1 MPRVSWTKGE
11 GPLVAFVDGLRDDL
25 TRRGYTRNGVRPQ
38 LALMGQL
45 NRWLAREGRGVGEL
59 TPALAE
65 RFLSEQRRS
74 GRRRVPTLRSL
85 APLFGYL
92 RGQQV
97 LPAETSAEGTALDEL
112 IARYRRHLIGD
123 RDLAPTTVLRYER
136 MARRFLAR
144 RASERGG
151 EIGAEGLGAD
161 EVRTYLRECSA
172 HLVITSTKREA
183 ADLRALLRF
192 LYRDGL
198 AAIDLGVAIPPV
210 AGWRDTRL
218 PATLDAADVGT
229 VLASCDRSTATGRRD
244 FTVLILLARLGL
256 RAGEVVALQLSD
268 IDWQAGE
275 IVVHG
280 KARRVERLPL
290 TVDVGEAIAGYLRE
304 GRPHCDSRRLIL
316 TRQAPF
322 RAIHPSSI
330 TTLVYRACR
339 RAGLAP
345 VGAHRLRHA
354 LASEMLRRGG
364 NLLEIS
370 QVLRHRDLA
379 TTFLYAKVDH
389 EALRAVAGAWPG
401 AAR

>member
-1 MPRVSWTKGE
+1 MPRVSWIKGE
-11 GPLVAFVDGLRDDL
+11 GPLVAFADGLRGEL
-25 TRRGYTRNGVRPQ
+25 TRRGYTSNGVKPQ

-45 NRWLAREGRGVGEL
+45 NRWLARAGRGAGEL
-59 TPALAE
+59 TSALAE

-85 APLFGYL
+85 GPLFGYL
-92 RGQQV
+92 NGQGV
-97 LPAETSAEGTALDEL
+97 LPAEEPAERTALDEL
-112 IARYRRHLIGD
+112 IARYRRHLTRD

-151 EIGAEGLGAD
+151 ETGAEGLGAD
-161 EVRTYLRECSA
+161 EVRAYLRECSA
-172 HLVITSTKREA
+172 RLVITSTKREA

-192 LYRDGL
+192 LYLDGL
-198 AAIDLGVAIPPV
+198 LAIDLGLTIPPI

-218 PATLDAADVGT
+218 PATLDAADVAS
-229 VLASCDRSTATGRRD
+229 VLRSCDRSTATGRRD
-244 FTVLILLARLGL
+244 FAVLTLLARLGL
-256 RAGEVVALQLSD
+256 RAGEVAALQLGD

-290 TVDVGEAIAGYLRE
+290 TVDVGEAIASYLRE
-304 GRPHCDSRRLIL
+304 ARPRADSRCLIL

-322 RAIHPSSI
+322 RAIDPSSI

-345 VGAHRLRHA
+345 VGGHRLRHA

-364 NLLEIS
+364 SLLEIS

-379 TTFLYAKVDH
+379 TTLLYAKVDRT
-389 EALRAVAGAWPG
+389 ALRAVAGAWPG
-401 AAR
+401 AQR